1 MVYERKSCWFWL
13 FFSKKGLKI
22 RGEIGGQFGQ
32 DTIHDFIALDSPYYA
47 KKVVQEIREKTD
59 ILNDL
64 PKMGKKVPEVN
75 DEVIRELS
83 LYSYR
88 IIYEVKPE
96 QSEVLAVIHKRLDFK
111 VEDLP

>member
-1 MVYERKSCWFWL
+1 MA
-13 FFSKKGLKI
+13 
-22 RGEIGGQFGQ
+22 Q
-32 DTIHDFIALDSPYYA
+32 D
-47 KKVVQEIREKTD
+47 IREKTNV
-59 ILNDL
+59 LNDL
-64 PKMGKKVPEVN
+64 PKMGKKVAEVN

-111 VEDLP
+111 AEDLP

>member
-1 MVYERKSCWFWL
+1 MVIWSEPAKVDLRSL
-13 FFSKKGLKI
+13 
-22 RGEIGGQFGQ
+22 
-32 DTIHDFIALDSPYYA
+32 HDFIALDSPYYA

-59 ILNDL
+59 SLNDL

-88 IIYEVKPE
+88 IIYEVKP
-96 QSEVLAVIHKRLDFK
+96 QQAEVLAVIHKRQDFRA
-111 VEDLP
+111 EDLP

>member
-1 MVYERKSCWFWL
+1 MIWSEPAKADLRS
-13 FFSKKGLKI
+13 
-22 RGEIGGQFGQ
+22 
-32 DTIHDFIALDSPYYA
+32 IHDFIAKDSPFYA
-47 KKVVQEIREKTD
+47 KKVAQDIREKTNV
-59 ILNDL
+59 LNDL
-64 PKMGKKVPEVN
+64 PKMGKKVAEVN

-111 VEDLP
+111 AEDLP